1 MKPIAAVLV
10 LLLLAA
16 PQLRAQDLADACH
29 VRSSYDLTLSP
40 GTLAFDRAAPA
51 PRHIQLGHGRLAVD
65 GRDVAL
71 DAEQHDRAVLF
82 EADLRALVPKVRALA
97 RRGVDVA
104 LEALRAEAAGI
115 GDDATQQALEQR
127 LATHAADLKRR
138 IDRSTSTRDWQ
149 DEGFA
154 HHIDAVLADVAP
166 LLAGALADQAVQDA
180 LAGDID
186 AAAALRERAASLATG
201 LQPRLEHRLEVL
213 RPQVQALC
221 PDVARLAELQRG
233 LRDANG
239 RALDLLEV
247 GSPVSSARSRRR

>member
-1 MKPIAAVLV
+1 MKPIAAALV
-10 LLLLAA
+10 ALLLAA
-16 PQLRAQDLADACH
+16 PLSRAQDLADVCR

-40 GTLAFDRAAPA
+40 GALAFDRTAPA
-51 PRHIQLGHGRLAVD
+51 PRHMQLGHGRLAVD
-65 GRDVAL
+65 GRDVTL

-82 EADLRALVPKVRALA
+82 EQDLRALVPKVRALA

-104 LEALRAEAAGI
+104 LDALRAEAAGI

-127 LATHAADLKRR
+127 LAAHAADLKRR
-138 IDRSTSTRDWQ
+138 IDRSTSTLDWQ
-149 DEGFA
+149 GERFT
-154 HHIDAVLADVAP
+154 HYIDAVLADVAP
-166 LLAGALADQAVQDA
+166 SLAGALAEQAVQDA
-180 LAGDID
+180 LAGDIE
-186 AAAALRERAASLATG
+186 AAAALRERAAGLATG

-221 PDVARLAELQRG
+221 PSVARLAELQRG

-247 GSPVSSARSRRR
+247 GPPAAGTRSRRR